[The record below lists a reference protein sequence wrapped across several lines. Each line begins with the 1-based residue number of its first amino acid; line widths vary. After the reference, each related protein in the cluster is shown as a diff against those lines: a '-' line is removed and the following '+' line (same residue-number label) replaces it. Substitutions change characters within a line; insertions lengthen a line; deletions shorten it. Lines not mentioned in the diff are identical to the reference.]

1 MKRWI
6 ILWWVL
12 IVTSMG
18 WAQFNLYLEHQISVP
33 ANEVSRLQISQD
45 GRFLAYGDVNGNLF
59 IWDISAKRQLHT
71 IKAHRG
77 AIQTILFDHKQQRIV
92 SGGEDGII
100 HIWDLYSGQEEKELR
115 EFGSSVTDLSLSP
128 DDRLLAASGNKKEI
142 FLWEFPIG
150 VLKGKLKGHDKDVT
164 GIAFN
169 VSGDQLLSV
178 GQDRAMIVWDV
189 NKLSMIRQTSI
200 EARTIP
206 ESGIDIKSADFSF
219 DRYFVGVGIQEYILA
234 KGGRGMIFNYNLS
247 FYDWKTGAEIETLT
261 GNRKDIAF
269 FAISPDKQY
278 AITDNSTL
286 QKNELSFWHIQ
297 KGIVEQ
303 NYPIEGAITALVISE
318 DGRWLAVAYQDA
330 QNRGESH
337 VNIWQL
343 SGIEG
348 YERFATGETVRS
360 QGNTGFG
367 ASIQIT
373 TPDTPLIQFGEKR
386 KLAVMVFDS
395 PGLEQD
401 VARTTTYLLEGR
413 LGNSPF
419 VELIE
424 RNQIEKVLEEL
435 RYQQTGMTTSNAVE
449 VGQHLNAE
457 YILIGSINKL
467 GSLLIITAKLV
478 NVETA
483 QIEGTREVQCSNAT
497 IETISDM
504 VSVIAPT
511 IAKY

>member
-6 ILWWVL
+6 TLVWVL
-12 IVTSMG
+12 ICTSTG
-18 WAQFNLYLEHQISVP
+18 WAQFNLYLESQIPVP
-33 ANEVSRLQISQD
+33 ANEVTCIQISQD
-45 GRFLAYGDVNGNLF
+45 GRFLAYGDNRGDLT
-59 IWDISAKRQLHT
+59 IWDIRAQRKLHQ
-71 IKAHRG
+71 IEAHRS
-77 AIQTILFDHKQQRIV
+77 AIRAIVFDNQQQRVV
-92 SGGEDGII
+92 SGGEDNRIT
-100 HIWDLYSGQEEKELR
+100 IWDLYSGQQENELR
-115 EFGSSVTDLSLSP
+115 EFGRSVTDLSLSP
-128 DDRLLAASGNKKEI
+128 DDRMLAASGDRKEI
-142 FLWEFPIG
+142 YIWEFPIG
-150 VLKGKLKGHDKDVT
+150 VLKGQLKGHDKDVT

-169 VSGDQLLSV
+169 VTGDQLLSV
-178 GQDRAMIVWDV
+178 GEGRLMIVWDV
-189 NKLSMIRQTSI
+189 NRLSIVRQTSI

-206 ESGIDIKSADFSF
+206 ESGIDIKSTNFSF
-219 DRYFVGVGIQEYILA
+219 DRYFVGVGIQEHMLA
-234 KGGRGMIFNYNLS
+234 KGGRGMVFKYNLS
-247 FYDWKTGAEIETLT
+247 FYDWRTGAEIETLT
-261 GNRKDIAF
+261 GNRKDIDF

-286 QKNELSFWHIQ
+286 QNNSIAFWHIQ
-297 KGIVEQ
+297 KGIIEQ
-303 NYPIEGAITALVISE
+303 SYPIEGEITALAISE
-318 DGRWLAVAYQDA
+318 EGGWMAVGYRDE
-330 QNRGESH
+330 QNRGQSY
-337 VNIWQL
+337 VNVWQL

-360 QGNTGFG
+360 QGDTGFG

-373 TPDTPLIQFGEKR
+373 TPDESLIQFGDRK

-395 PGLEQD
+395 PGLGED

-424 RNQIEKVLEEL
+424 RNQIENVLEEL
-435 RYQQTGMTTSNAVE
+435 RYQQTGLTTSSAVE

-497 IETISDM
+497 IETISEM

>member
-1 MKRWI
+1 MKRWM
-6 ILWWVL
+6 IL
-12 IVTSMG
+12 G
-18 WAQFNLYLEHQISVP
+18 WILLGSTTGLAQFNLYLENQISVP
-33 ANEVSRLQISQD
+33 ANEVTCIQISQD
-45 GRFLAYGDVNGNLF
+45 GRFLAYGDGGGTLF
-59 IWDISAKRQLHT
+59 IRDIRANRQLHT

-77 AIQTILFDHKQQRIV
+77 AIRALLFDSKQQRIV
-92 SGGEDGII
+92 SGGEDRRIY
-100 HIWDLYSGQEEKELR
+100 IWDLYSGQQEKELR

-128 DDRLLAASGNKKEI
+128 DDRMLAASGSKKEI
-142 FLWEFPIG
+142 YLWEFPMGI
-150 VLKGKLKGHDKDVT
+150 LKGQLKGHKKDVT

-169 VSGDQLLSV
+169 VTGDQLLSV
-178 GQDRAMIVWDV
+178 GEDRLMIVWDV
-189 NKLSMIRQTSI
+189 NRLSISRQTSI

-219 DRYFVGVGIQEYILA
+219 DRYFVGVGIEEHMLA
-234 KGGRGMIFNYNLS
+234 KGGRGMVFKYNLS
-247 FYDWKTGAEIETLT
+247 FYDWRTGAEIETLT
-261 GNRKDIAF
+261 GNRKNIDF

-286 QKNELSFWHIQ
+286 QNNSLAFWHIQ

-303 NYPIEGAITALVISE
+303 SYPIEGEITSLAISE
-318 DGRWLAVAYQDA
+318 DGGWLAVGYRDEQS
-330 QNRGESH
+330 RGESH
-337 VNIWQL
+337 VNVWQL

-360 QGNTGFG
+360 QGDTGFG

-373 TPDTPLIQFGEKR
+373 TPDEPLIQFGDRK

-395 PGLEQD
+395 PGLEAD

-424 RNQIEKVLEEL
+424 RNQIESVLEEL
-435 RYQQTGMTTSNAVE
+435 RYQQTGLTTSNAVE

-467 GSLLIITAKLV
+467 GNLLIITAKLV

>member
-12 IVTSMG
+12 IYTAMCG
-18 WAQFNLYLEHQISVP
+18 AQFNLYLEHQILVP
-33 ANEVSRLQISQD
+33 TNEVSCLQISQD
-45 GRFLAYGDVNGNLF
+45 GRFLAYGDVGGNLS
-59 IWDISAKRQLHT
+59 IWDIRAKRELHI

-77 AIQTILFDHKQQRIV
+77 VVRAILFDSRQQRIV
-92 SGGEDGII
+92 SGGDDGRI
-100 HIWDLYSGQEEKELR
+100 HVWDLYSGQEEKELR
-115 EFGSSVTDLSLSP
+115 EFGSVVTDLSLSP
-128 DDRLLAASGNKKEI
+128 DDRMLAASGNKREI
-142 FLWEFPIG
+142 YLWEFPIG
-150 VLKGKLKGHDKDVT
+150 ILKGQLKGHKNDVT

-189 NKLSMIRQTSI
+189 NKLSIVRQTSI

-219 DRYFVGVGIQEYILA
+219 DRYFVGVGIQEHMLA
-234 KGGRGMIFNYNLS
+234 KGGRGMVFNYNLS
-247 FYDWKTGAEIETLT
+247 FYDWRSGAEIETLT
-261 GNRKDIAF
+261 GNSKDIDF

-286 QKNELSFWHIQ
+286 QNDKLAFWHIQ

-303 NYPIEGAITALVISE
+303 SYPIEGEITALAISE
-318 DGRWLAVAYQDA
+318 DGGWLAVGYRDVES
-330 QNRGESH
+330 RGQSH
-337 VNIWQL
+337 VNVWQL

-360 QGNTGFG
+360 QGNAGFG

-373 TPDTPLIQFGEKR
+373 TPSEPLIQFGEQR

-401 VARTTTYLLEGR
+401 VAKTTTYLLEGR

-467 GSLLIITAKLV
+467 GNLLIITAKLV